1 MGDWIA
7 FWDSEHS
14 IYVNARHRDVHYRTV
29 AQDIAAHV
37 PQGAAVLDYGCGDAL
52 HAGLLA
58 AKASRLILCEAAP
71 TVRAGLAARFAGDA
85 KIVVRAPDEIA
96 ALADGSLDVAVLHS
110 VAQYLTPG
118 ELNALLV
125 LFHRLLRPGGTLIVG
140 DVIPPGVS
148 AVTDALAL
156 LRFAAANG
164 FLVAALAGL
173 ARTLVSDYWSLR
185 AGLGLTR
192 YGEAEIMEALTA
204 AGFAATR
211 APNNIGHNQARMTFL
226 AKRA

>member
-37 PQGAAVLDYGCGDAL
+37 PQGAAVLDYGCGEAL
-52 HAGLLA
+52 HAGIVA
-58 AKASRLILCEAAP
+58 AKAGRLILCEAAP
-71 TVRAGLAARFAGDA
+71 KVRASLATRFAGDA
-85 KIVVRAPDEIA
+85 KIAVRAPDEVA
-96 ALADGSLDVAVLHS
+96 ALADASLDVAVLHS

-118 ELNALLV
+118 ELSALLI

-140 DVIPPGVS
+140 DVIPPDVS
-148 AVTDALAL
+148 AATDAMAL

-164 FLVAALAGL
+164 FLLAALTGL

-185 AGLGLTR
+185 TGLGLAR
-192 YGEAEIMEALTA
+192 YGEAEIMAALTA
-204 AGFAATR
+204 AGFAASR
-211 APNNIGHNQARMTFL
+211 APNNIGHNRARMTFL
-226 AKRA
+226 AKRV